1 MASLFSMST
10 KLCNQ
15 HLLPGLIEVKIIE
28 VKKKISFH
36 LQKWAEDRPICGRCI
51 CLHGNRDRWGFSAA
65 TMKNA
70 ANNNTRHCDF
80 SHTHCVMNVATP
92 HTHTH
97 THTHRRTHTQNTCLG
112 CHEARNVFLFLYILV
127 KFLAQDEEKDKI
139 YSGLVFSEAVN
150 CVFLTGTLSF
160 CTHLSVQPFTLG
172 DSRALRLKMTLFWKL
187 TMKT

>member
-15 HLLPGLIEVKIIE
+15 HLFPGLIEVKIIE
-28 VKKKISFH
+28 VKKKSASICRNEPRTDQFVGAAFVCMVTET
-36 LQKWAEDRPICGRCI
+36 AEVSLLPQWRMQQ
-51 CLHGNRDRWGFSAA
+51 
-65 TMKNA
+65 T
-70 ANNNTRHCDF
+70 T
-80 SHTHCVMNVATP
+80 TP
-92 HTHTH
+92 GIVTSVTHTVSWMWPHH

-172 DSRALRLKMTLFWKL
+172 DSHALRLKMTLFWKL